1 MRTAAGVTGLTALAG
16 ALASVLTLAAAPASP
31 QAPPTWLEDAPG
43 QRAATLHLELEAE
56 APPAPAGDGSLTL
69 RLRVTPRPGM
79 RIYAQDVEGY
89 LPLSLA
95 LDLPAEARVGRTAY
109 PASTLYTF
117 PPTGERAR
125 VHRVPFTIAQP
136 VRLAPGTTLPDEVV
150 GTLRYQACDDR
161 LCYPPQRVRVAWTQR
176 R

>member
-1 MRTAAGVTGLTALAG
+1 MRAAVGATGLAAAAGV
-16 ALASVLTLAAAPASP
+16 LASVLTFAAAPPSP
-31 QAPPTWLEDAPG
+31 QAPPAWLEEAPG
-43 QRAATLHLELEAE
+43 RHAETLHLELEAE
-56 APPAPAGDGSLTL
+56 TPPAPAGDGSLTL

-89 LPLSLA
+89 LPLALA
-95 LDLPAEARVGRTAY
+95 LDLPEGARAGRTVF

-136 VRLAPGTTLPDEVV
+136 VTLPRGAALPDDVV

-161 LCYPPQRVRVAWTQR
+161 LCYPPQRVRVAWKR
-176 R
+176 